1 MVVSGQPSS
10 SFDSAESLGSMCTS
24 HGNCFLCPSQ
34 PPIRD
39 SAAWIRFIESQ
50 TDSGVPTIFNGNLG
64 IALGG
69 GVYCII
75 DFMIL
80 GIFVYVRQPSR
91 HPCELLRIYLS
102 HMDLNLLHDAESEQ
116 FFLERDAKDETR
128 TRSTPKHL
136 LIPGPSIQLPCPLRL

>member
-1 MVVSGQPSS
+1 MVNP
-10 SFDSAESLGSMCTS
+10 AL
-24 HGNCFLCPSQ
+24 L
-34 PPIRD
+34 PIRPKVWGRC
-39 SAAWIRFIESQ
+39 ARAMA
-50 TDSGVPTIFNGNLG
+50 
-64 IALGG
+64 IASCALPNPPSEILPHGFALLKVRPIPACQLYSTVIWVSLWGG